1 MASAPMMAPCHGLH
15 GVAHLQQAHDR
26 AAKQSLDEVAA
37 IRKVN
42 VENAVAAYAFASIP
56 ARFALERGDW
66 KQAAALKLSP
76 GDLSWN
82 KFPQRK
88 RSWSSPA
95 AWVPL
100 GDVASARRRDRLQAL
115 EER

>member
-1 MASAPMMAPCHGLH
+1 
-15 GVAHLQQAHDR
+15 
-26 AAKQSLDEVAA
+26 KQLLDEVSA

-66 KQAAALKLSP
+66 KQAAGLKLSP

-82 KFPQRK
+82 KFPQAEAILVFARGLGAS
-88 RSWSSPA
+88 R
-95 AWVPL
+95 V
-100 GDVASARRRDRLQAL
+100 GDVASARRDASRLQELKEAMKAAKMDYWAGQA
-115 EER
+115 